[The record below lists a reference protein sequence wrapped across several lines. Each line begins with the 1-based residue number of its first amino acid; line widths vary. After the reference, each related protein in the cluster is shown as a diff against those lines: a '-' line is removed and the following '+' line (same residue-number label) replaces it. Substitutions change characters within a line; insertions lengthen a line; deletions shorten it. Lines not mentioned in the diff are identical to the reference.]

1 MRFNEFTEKIVVSIT
16 SDNNT
21 QKGQM
26 LSDDAKNLSVR
37 QTIQTHRETDELRL
51 KNRSERS
58 GAGITTQLKAPPE
71 LPSRLRARK
80 KAD

>member
-1 MRFNEFTEKIVVSIT
+1 MNSQKKIVVSIT
-16 SDNNT
+16 NDNNT

-37 QTIQTHRETDELRL
+37 QTIQTYTERRDSIEKSVEKEWGRHNDAVESTPSA
-51 KNRSERS
+51 SES
-58 GAGITTQLKAPPE
+58 IASA
-71 LPSRLRARK
+71 K